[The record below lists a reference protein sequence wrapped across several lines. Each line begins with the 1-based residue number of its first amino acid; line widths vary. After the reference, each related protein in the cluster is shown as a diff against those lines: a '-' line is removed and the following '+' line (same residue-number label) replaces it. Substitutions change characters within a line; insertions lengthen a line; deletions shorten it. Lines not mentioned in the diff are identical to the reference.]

1 MAVYLPIK
9 EDYINM
15 QNLRFN
21 GFAMIHKA
29 LRSMLYDAASELQ
42 QADFTDALQMEP
54 ILVKVGMIVEL
65 FDDHADHEDTHILSM
80 IADDNEALVEAFEQE
95 HITDRALSKE
105 LLANIA
111 AYRAAEMPVAR
122 IKAGQKLFYTFNDFM
137 AFNLTHMNREET
149 VLNEALWTKYTDME
163 IGMANQ
169 KISASVPPEKAVINV
184 TWMMRSCSNM
194 EIAEF
199 VKKVKAGLP
208 EQMVNM
214 MLGIAEQELPEH
226 RYSAVMQQ
234 IEEQQPA

>member
-1 MAVYLPIK
+1 
-9 EDYINM
+9 M

-29 LRSMLYDAASELQ
+29 LRSMLYDAAGDLQ
-42 QADFTDALQMEP
+42 QANLTDVQHMEP
-54 ILVKVGMIVEL
+54 ILVKIEMIVAL
-65 FDDHADHEDTHILSM
+65 FDDHADHEDAHILSM
-80 IADDNEALVEAFEQE
+80 IADDNTALVEAFEQE

-105 LLANIA
+105 LIANIA
-111 AYRAAEMPVAR
+111 AYRAADISLDR
-122 IKAGQKLFYTFNDFM
+122 IKAGQKLFYTFNDFI

-149 VLNEALWTKYTDME
+149 VLNEALWAKYNDME

-169 KISASVPPEKAVINV
+169 KISASVPPEKAVVNV

-199 VKKVKAGLP
+199 VKKVKTGLP

-226 RYSAVMQQ
+226 RYSAIMQQ